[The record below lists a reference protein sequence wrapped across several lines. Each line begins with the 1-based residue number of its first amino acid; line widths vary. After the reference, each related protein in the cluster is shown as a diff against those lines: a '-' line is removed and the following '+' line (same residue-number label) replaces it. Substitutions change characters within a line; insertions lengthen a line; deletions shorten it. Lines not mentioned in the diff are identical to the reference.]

1 MFYDLKCLYLV
12 SCQTL
17 LPFVYSSFELNVC
30 LLDWLG
36 NMWISCLC
44 LYSSPNLSLQN
55 QSELV
60 LRDSPQFSYKRSLC
74 LTVLHLHCE
83 FLGTPCVDPFCRK
96 PLLNTDIFGVSSL
109 LNVQISTTFWCQ
121 KWDRTTGRIWTRCLW
136 LSDLLGKKVSNLNL
150 PIRTGEMQGP
160 RPEPG
165 SSQRCDLSGEDLRF
179 QVYLYLY
186 LSS

>member
-30 LLDWLG
+30 LLNSLG

-60 LRDSPQFSYKRSLC
+60 QRDSPQFSYIRSLC

-96 PLLNTDIFGVSSL
+96 PLLNTRRYLWSFQPLECPDFHHNLVSEVGSH
-109 LNVQISTTFWCQ
+109 
-121 KWDRTTGRIWTRCLW
+121 DWT
-136 LSDLLGKKVSNLNL
+136 DLDSVSMVEWSSWEKKVSNLNL

-165 SSQRCDLSGEDLRF
+165 SSQRCDLSGENLRF
-179 QVYLYLY
+179 QV
-186 LSS
+186 